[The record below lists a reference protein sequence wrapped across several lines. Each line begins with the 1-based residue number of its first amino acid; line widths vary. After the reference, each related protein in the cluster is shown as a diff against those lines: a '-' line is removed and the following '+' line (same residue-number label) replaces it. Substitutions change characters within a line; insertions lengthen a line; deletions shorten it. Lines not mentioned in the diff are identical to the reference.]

1 VKQGHPVLIGETLD
15 NQVKAYTR
23 SVQDCGGPITL
34 LIAIA
39 LGKAAVRKFDA
50 SMLADRE

>member
-1 VKQGHPVLIGETLD
+1 MLIGETLD

-23 SVQDCGGPITL
+23 SVQDCGGPVTS
-34 LIAIA
+34 LISTAV
-39 LGKAAVRKFDA
+39 GKSAVRKFDA